1 MQVLSKEEETK
12 RCQDTVTRL
21 ILALSA
27 LAAHDRS
34 GRSALEAELE
44 EAKTKLLSLGRMVTT
59 VTGSG
64 FGFYDISGPDVL
76 QHVLDPR
83 TRVESV
89 LGGESKALKA
99 LGQPVCL
106 RDIIHHAHG
115 CVPRDGA
122 QDCHWSKV
130 LVTLRKEGRGLGL
143 RHSRRRW
150 RLVLRC
156 RWPLRPS
163 HASKHAM

>member
-1 MQVLSKEEETK
+1 MQVLSKEEEIK

-21 ILALSA
+21 ILAFRGLDQ
-27 LAAHDRS
+27 HDRS

-44 EAKTKLLSLGRMVTT
+44 EAKSKLLSLGRMVTT

-106 RDIIHHAHG
+106 QDARGHSNHVASAVVSDDICISPSAPSTVG
-115 CVPRDGA
+115 NGA
-122 QDCHWSKV
+122 D
-130 LVTLRKEGRGLGL
+130 
-143 RHSRRRW
+143 
-150 RLVLRC
+150 
-156 RWPLRPS
+156 
-163 HASKHAM
+163 

>member
-12 RCQDTVTRL
+12 RCQDTATRL
-21 ILALSA
+21 VLALSA

-64 FGFYDISGPDVL
+64 
-76 QHVLDPR
+76 
-83 TRVESV
+83 
-89 LGGESKALKA
+89 
-99 LGQPVCL
+99 
-106 RDIIHHAHG
+106 
-115 CVPRDGA
+115 
-122 QDCHWSKV
+122 W
-130 LVTLRKEGRGLGL
+130 
-143 RHSRRRW
+143 
-150 RLVLRC
+150 LVLRC

-163 HASKHAM
+163 HAPKHAIRPGRRARAE

>member
-1 MQVLSKEEETK
+1 MQVLSKEEEIK

-21 ILALSA
+21 ILAFRGLDQ
-27 LAAHDRS
+27 HDRS

-44 EAKTKLLSLGRMVTT
+44 EAKTKLLSRAGAHGHHRHRLGLRLLRHA
-59 VTGSG
+59 
-64 FGFYDISGPDVL
+64 SGPDVL

-106 RDIIHHAHG
+106 RDIMHTDVCHAM
-115 CVPRDGA
+115 VA
-122 QDCHWSKV
+122 A
-130 LVTLRKEGRGLGL
+130 
-143 RHSRRRW
+143 
-150 RLVLRC
+150 VLRC

-163 HASKHAM
+163 HASD